1 MSPKF
6 WELRLLKR
14 FVKRKLLA
22 VSWGSFGDVFKFPL
36 TCNMFCPICCL
47 IKPMILGS
55 TCLPY
60 PSETKK
66 VSFAFPPL
74 VEICACLMHKPFSRN
89 ILVISERSPSLSS
102 VHSSNSSS
110 CTKAQFL
117 ENDKNKGCFSKCQIF
132 SCIGCVCLPSH
143 SCETRTLW
151 EGRYV
156 YAMHEFPFFEVVY
169 LPRRLASRWLLQGIL
184 QRVVAQLLNLQEAHP
199 YV

>member
-60 PSETKK
+60 ASVTKK
-66 VSFAFPPL
+66 VSFAVPLL
-74 VEICACLMHKPFSRN
+74 VEISACLMHKPFSRN

-110 CTKAQFL
+110 CTRAQFL
-117 ENDKNKGCFSKCQIF
+117 ENDKNKGRFMHWMYLSSLSQLWDPHIVRGKIHICDAWISIFWSCLSTSK
-132 SCIGCVCLPSH
+132 
-143 SCETRTLW
+143 
-151 EGRYV
+151 
-156 YAMHEFPFFEVVY
+156 A
-169 LPRRLASRWLLQGIL
+169 RLSMAASRHSITRCRSASELTGSPSICLM
-184 QRVVAQLLNLQEAHP
+184 
-199 YV
+199 